1 MSTSGCGA
9 CRIPTVQLMLVVMTL
24 AVMSPATMTLA
35 LVVTLVQLVHHH
47 HLQSPCVRREHGICK
62 AASHQVYYF
71 AVFWFSLSMYF
82 GKSVV
87 ASSFPS
93 QVSGCAGKHFC
104 TCWGLAALAWSEQS
118 TLSGARTSDLQD
130 LCPRFVASFIFW
142 FLDLNR

>member
-35 LVVTLVQLVHHH
+35 LVVTLVQHH

-87 ASSFPS
+87 ASCFPS